1 MTTITIDEPLPMTR
15 KSASQVRDESWP
27 EAVPLFASA
36 TPEPYPLHALPAG
49 IHEAVAEAHA
59 YVQCPIALVATS
71 ALTAL
76 SLVCQG
82 LAQVHRD
89 ERLGAPCSLYF
100 LMIGESGERKSAADS
115 LFTAPIRAWERS
127 EAERLDADV
136 KARIADIRA
145 WEKER
150 DGFEAKLKDLAKRE
164 EDTSEIKAKLREH
177 EKLKPSPLKVPHVVF
192 SNATIERI
200 ETSLA
205 ERWPS
210 AGLLT
215 SEGGAVFGG
224 HSFRGD
230 ALLQTLAS
238 LNERWDG
245 APIRR
250 ERQMAVSA
258 RCEVPRLTVGI
269 AIQPGAFET
278 FNTAGK
284 GLARGSGF
292 WARFLMSYPESTQG
306 TRTYREPA
314 AMPMLAAFHRQITAM
329 LEQTKLD
336 EKDELSLSM
345 IEFSEAGKTA
355 WKQFYAGVESELS
368 KFGEFSDV
376 RDCASKAADNAA
388 RLAALFTLYRT
399 GGNPQLIDDD
409 AMNRA
414 AAIVAWHLG
423 EARRIVGGA
432 QADPATVAA
441 SQVESWLVTYAQGVG
456 SATVSTRD
464 VQRNIVPVRFRQ
476 AAELDAALNV
486 LAEHGRARL
495 RADGKR
501 RFIDLHPD
509 VYKGTV

>member
-1 MTTITIDEPLPMTR
+1 MDVLTIEAPLPMTR
-15 KSASQVRDESWP
+15 KSASEVRDESWP
-27 EAVPLFASA
+27 EVVPLFASA
-36 TPEPYPLHALPAG
+36 APEPYPLAALPAG
-49 IHEAVAEAHA
+49 IHEAVTEAHE
-59 YVQCPIALVATS
+59 YVQCPVALVATS

-76 SLVCQG
+76 SLVGQG
-82 LAQVHRD
+82 LAQVYRD

-100 LMIGESGERKSAADS
+100 LMLGESGERKSAADL

-136 KARIADIRA
+136 KVRTADIRA

-150 DGFEAKLKDLAKRE
+150 DGFEAKLKVLAKRE
-164 EDTSEIKAKLREH
+164 EDTGGIKAKLREH
-177 EKLKPSPLKVPHVVF
+177 EMLKPSPLKVPHVLF
-192 SNATIERI
+192 SNVTIERI

-215 SEGGAVFGG
+215 SEGGTVFGG

-230 ALLQTLAS
+230 ALLQTLAI

-245 APIRR
+245 APLRR
-250 ERQMAVSA
+250 ERHMAASA

-269 AIQPGAFET
+269 AIQPGAFAT

-292 WARFLMSYPESTQG
+292 WARFLMSFPESTQG

-314 AMPMLAAFHRQITAM
+314 VMPMMAAFHRQITAM
-329 LEQTKLD
+329 LERTKLD
-336 EKDELSLSM
+336 DKDELSLSM
-345 IEFSEAGKTA
+345 LEFSDAGKTA
-355 WKQFYAGVESELS
+355 WQQFYAGVESELS

-376 RDCASKAADNAA
+376 RDFASKAADNAA

-399 GGNPQLIDDD
+399 AGSPQLIDDD
-409 AMNRA
+409 ATNRA

-441 SQVESWLVTYAQGVG
+441 SQVESWLVTYAQGIG
-456 SATVSTRD
+456 SASVSTRD
-464 VQRNIVPVRFRQ
+464 VLRNVVPARFRK
-476 AAELDAALNV
+476 AAELDAALIV
-486 LAEHGRARL
+486 LSEHGRARL
-495 RADGKR
+495 REDGKR

-509 VYKGTV
+509 VYKGAL